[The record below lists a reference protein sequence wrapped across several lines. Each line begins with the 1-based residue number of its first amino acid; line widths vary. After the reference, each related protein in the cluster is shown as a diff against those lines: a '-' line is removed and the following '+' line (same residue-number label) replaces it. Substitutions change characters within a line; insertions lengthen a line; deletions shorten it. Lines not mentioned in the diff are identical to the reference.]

1 MVIVEPCALWL
12 EGRNKGGAD
21 LVVLL
26 GDDWRGVPLEVVAV
40 EQAGGDLLVIHAM
53 RLRAKYAAAYAE
65 VRPWQR
71 P

>member
-1 MVIVEPCALWL
+1 MRAEQTWSYFSATT
-12 EGRNKGGAD
+12 GGA
-21 LVVLL
+21 
-26 GDDWRGVPLEVVAV
+26 VPLEVAAV